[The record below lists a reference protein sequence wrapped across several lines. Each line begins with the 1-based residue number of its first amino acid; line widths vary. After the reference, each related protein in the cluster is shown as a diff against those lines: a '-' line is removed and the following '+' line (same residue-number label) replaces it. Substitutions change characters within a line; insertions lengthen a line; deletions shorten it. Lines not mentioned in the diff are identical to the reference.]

1 MYIKEIPQETKARY
15 VTSPGIAA
23 SYDQI
28 GLMQDVYDKAYARYQ
43 QELNTY
49 NQLSDKMKATTAYV
63 AKQMLMDR
71 LDETKEPIP
80 PKSIA
85 DKILDYNLRIK
96 TYEQEDRLRYETA
109 LEKHQHTPLT
119 FTGTYEKLLIN
130 GKDI

>member
-1 MYIKEIPQETKARY
+1 
-15 VTSPGIAA
+15 
-23 SYDQI
+23 
-28 GLMQDVYDKAYARYQ
+28 MQDVYDKAYARYQ

-63 AKQMLMDR
+63 AKQMLMEQ
-71 LDETKEPIP
+71 LDETKEPTP

-96 TYEQEDRLRYETA
+96 TFEQEDRLRYQTA
-109 LEKHQHTPLT
+109 LEKHQHTPLI